1 MTFTDRIALVT
12 GAGSGIGAASAKL
25 LASRGASV
33 VVVDY
38 ADEGG
43 RRTVEEI
50 RATGGTAEFFK
61 ADVSQQ
67 AETEAMVAFAI
78 DTYGRLDLAHNN
90 AGIGHIPAPI
100 HELSVEEYDRIISI
114 DQRGVFLSLRAELAH
129 FCERGSGAI
138 VNTAS
143 AAGLKAARGLAGY
156 VAAKHAVIGLTRNA
170 AIEYAEA
177 GIRINAVAPG
187 TIATPAI
194 AAFPQELQDTYAGLI
209 PMKRMGKPEEV
220 AELVAFLLS
229 DAASFI
235 TGDVVEVDG
244 AYMQDSRQ

>member
-1 MTFTDRIALVT
+1 MEV
-12 GAGSGIGAASAKL
+12 
-25 LASRGASV
+25 
-33 VVVDY
+33 
-38 ADEGG
+38 
-43 RRTVEEI
+43 
-50 RATGGTAEFFK
+50 
-61 ADVSQQ
+61 
-67 AETEAMVAFAI
+67 
-78 DTYGRLDLAHNN
+78 
-90 AGIGHIPAPI
+90 
-100 HELSVEEYDRIISI
+100 
-114 DQRGVFLSLRAELAH
+114 
-129 FCERGSGAI
+129 
-138 VNTAS
+138 
-143 AAGLKAARGLAGY
+143 
-156 VAAKHAVIGLTRNA
+156 GLTRNA